1 MEYSQAIAA
10 ALLGSAG
17 DTNMD
22 LLAEHHLQGTSAVFY
37 IPNFISEDEEQYLLR
52 KVSHSRTSQ
61 FLKCAPSP

>member
-10 ALLGSAG
+10 AFLGSG

-37 IPNFISEDEEQYLLR
+37 IPNFISEDEERYLLR

-61 FLKCAPSP
+61 FLRCAPSP

>member
-10 ALLGSAG
+10 ALLGSG

-37 IPNFISEDEEQYLLR
+37 IPKFISEDEERYLLR

-61 FLKCAPSP
+61 FLRCAPSP